1 MADNSLAHSV
11 EQWSREVRKG
21 SARLGLLVL
30 LSGGENY
37 GYEIVRGL
45 KEQRLLRQGATE
57 ATIYPL
63 LHDLDEG
70 GFVKAQWRP
79 TNNGVP
85 ARKYYKL
92 TVDGRKLLSAL
103 IKEWAQIRAEMD
115 KLVKEM

>member
-1 MADNSLAHSV
+1 MASLSETV

-21 SARLGLLVL
+21 SARLGLLAL
-30 LSGGENY
+30 LAKGENY

-45 KEQRLLRQGATE
+45 KEQGLLRQGATE

-63 LHDLDEG
+63 LHDLEAT
-70 GFVKAQWRP
+70 GFVKAKWRT

-92 TVDGRKLLSAL
+92 TPEGRRLWPAL
-103 IKEWAQIRAEMD
+103 VNEWVRIRAEID
-115 KLVKEM
+115 RLVKET